1 MKAPVLKNLKE
12 ARYLLVFI
20 GSAFLLFDFSCYL
33 MSTLPGSKDEMCVE
47 GANLTPEN
55 IIFSI
60 ILSLMVGVMVAGFIN
75 LFALQAVKNKAKLTS
90 IGGIGLGIGSLTMF
104 CSVCTLPILSLFGLS
119 VVFELFLEYS
129 LIFKTIS
136 FLMLGTSLFLLNRQ
150 LLEGCKRC
158 VVKPEKV
165 IE

>member
-20 GSAFLLFDFSCYL
+20 GSAFLLFDFSYYL
-33 MSTLPGSKDEMCVE
+33 MSTLPGSKDYMCVE

-60 ILSLMVGVMVAGFIN
+60 ILSLMVGVMAAGLIN
-75 LFALQAVKNKAKLTS
+75 LFTIQTAKSKAKLTS

-129 LIFKTIS
+129 LIFRTIS
-136 FLMLGTSLFLLNRQ
+136 FLMLGTALFLLNKQ
-150 LLEGCKRC
+150 LLEGCKKC
-158 VVKPEKV
+158 VYEPEKAA
-165 IE
+165 E